1 MAKRGLNR
9 AALTPS
15 QRCITVARSTGLRC
29 TNPKALGLEYCSTHM
44 RNNKKVN
51 EAKHLKAV
59 MEQEVEKQLSRMQR
73 FVTPIPAGDP
83 EARGD
88 VALVTELRRT
98 VQRIRIFDEWI
109 QELAEGDI
117 GWGRTMFEKT
127 TSSESGMDG
136 DFVVDKTSEN
146 NVKRFEARANILY
159 EMQMRERQHLV
170 NVAKVWITAGFKA
183 KELDLQERQIMAF
196 NSAQMEILVA
206 LGHDPTN
213 PAVRGIVHRAMMGLI
228 PKENQAIE
236 R

>member
-1 MAKRGLNR
+1 
-9 AALTPS
+9 
-15 QRCITVARSTGLRC
+15 
-29 TNPKALGLEYCSTHM
+29 M